1 MMMLSTKMMSKIVAS
16 LPSENIVNGNIKK
29 VVKVT
34 PPGPRKKL
42 QLAVVEPGLGS
53 GVSSP
58 DYILDNYLKTL
69 SQRIKYHLENIY
81 YDHHI
86 ALAPLLQFHLNNCGD
101 PFTENPVDFHSKDFE
116 VAVLDWFAKL
126 WEIEKDEYWG
136 YVTHGG
142 TEGNLHG
149 IWIGRELLP
158 NGILYASKDSH
169 YSVFKAARLYKIDLE
184 MINTSTN
191 GEMDYSDLRAKLL
204 HNKDKPAIININI
217 GTTFK
222 GGVDGIDVILQ
233 ILEDCGYSHDKFYI
247 HCDAALNGLIV
258 PFIKNV
264 ISFKKPI
271 GSVTISGHKFLGC
284 PIPCGVQITRKSHF
298 AYLSRNVEYIASMD
312 ATISGSRNGLTPIL
326 LWYSLSSKGQIG
338 IQQDVMR
345 CLNNARYLR
354 DRLQQANISVML
366 NELSTIV
373 VLERPRDHEFT
384 RHWQLSCVRN
394 IAHVIVMPSI
404 TRETLDDFFI
414 DLVQKRKMWYQ
425 DGSVKPPCVADD
437 IGAKNCACALHNGQ
451 YIFFKET
458 NTLSS
463 RR

>member
-1 MMMLSTKMMSKIVAS
+1 MMMLCTKMMSKIVSS

-42 QLAVVEPGLGS
+42 QLAVIEPGLGS
-53 GVSSP
+53 GVSTP
-58 DYILDNYLKTL
+58 NYILDNYLKTL
-69 SQRIKYHLENIY
+69 TQRVKYHLGFPENIC
-81 YDHHI
+81 YDHHV

-158 NGILYASKDSH
+158 NGILYTSKDSH
-169 YSVFKAARLYKIDLE
+169 YSVFKAAKLYRIDLE

-222 GGVDGIDVILQ
+222 GAVDDIDVILQ

-258 PFIKNV
+258 PFIKN
-264 ISFKKPI
+264 KPI

-284 PIPCGVQITRKSHF
+284 PIPCGVQITRKSHI

-338 IQQDVMR
+338 IQQDVKR
-345 CLNNARYLR
+345 CLNNARYLK
-354 DRLQQANISVML
+354 DHLQQANISVML

-373 VLERPRDHEFT
+373 VLERPHDHEFT
-384 RHWQLSCVRN
+384 Q
-394 IAHVIVMPSI
+394 
-404 TRETLDDFFI
+404 TLDDFFI

-425 DGSVKPPCVADD
+425 DGSVKSPCVADD
-437 IGAKNCACALHNGQ
+437 IGAQNCACALHNGQ
-451 YIFFKET
+451 YIF
-458 NTLSS
+458 L
-463 RR
+463 

>member
-1 MMMLSTKMMSKIVAS
+1 MMMNVAFC
-16 LPSENIVNGNIKK
+16 LHHQPKGCIPSENIVKK

-42 QLAVVEPGLGS
+42 QLAVTEPGLTNGL
-53 GVSSP
+53 SSL

-69 SQRIKYHLENIY
+69 TQRVKYHLGFPENIC
-81 YDHHI
+81 YDHHG

-142 TEGNLHG
+142 TESNLHG
-149 IWIGRELLP
+149 ILVGRELLP
-158 NGILYASKDSH
+158 SGILYASKDFH
-169 YSVFKAARLYKIDLE
+169 YSVFKAARLYRINME
-184 MINTSTN
+184 MINTSIN
-191 GEMDYSDLRAKLL
+191 GEMDYSNLRAKLL

-222 GGVDGIDVILQ
+222 GAVDDIDVILQ
-233 ILEDCGYSHDKFYI
+233 TLQDCGYSHDKFYI

-258 PFIKNV
+258 PFIKNQV

-284 PIPCGVQITRKSHF
+284 PIPCGVQITRKSHI
-298 AYLSRNVEYIASMD
+298 AYLSRKVEYIASMD
-312 ATISGSRNGLTPIL
+312 ATISASRNGLTPIL

-338 IQQDVMR
+338 LQQDVKR
-345 CLNNARYLR
+345 CLNNARYLK
-354 DRLQQANISVML
+354 DLLQQAKVSVML
-366 NELSTIV
+366 NELSTII
-373 VLERPRDHEFT
+373 VLERPHDHQFT

-404 TRETLDDFFI
+404 TREILDDFFI
-414 DLVQKRKMWYQ
+414 DLVQQRKIWYQ
-425 DGSVKPPCVADD
+425 DGSIKPPCVADD
-437 IGAKNCACALHNGQ
+437 IGAQNCACAIHNGQ
-451 YIFFKET
+451 YLFV
-458 NTLSS
+458 
-463 RR
+463 